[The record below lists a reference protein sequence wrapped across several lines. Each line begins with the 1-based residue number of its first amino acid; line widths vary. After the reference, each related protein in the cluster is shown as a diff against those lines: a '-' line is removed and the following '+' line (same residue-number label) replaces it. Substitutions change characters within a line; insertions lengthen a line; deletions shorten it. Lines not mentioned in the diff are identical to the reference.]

1 MSLSHSSNPGLLD
14 RIMTFDP
21 ATQRGLIAFTREW
34 FAQEDDVLAHVR
46 HRTRELGMPEIQIR
60 PEEGQILYFLA
71 RMIGARHIL
80 EVGTLAGYS
89 TIWLARAVPEDGS
102 VVTLEV
108 EPSHARV
115 AREHFALA
123 GLNGRVEIVEGSA
136 HETLPILARREPF
149 DLMFI
154 DADKAG
160 YPAYLAW
167 ALENL
172 PNGALIV
179 AHNAFREG
187 KLISDTPD
195 DAALATRELLHA
207 MARDERLLSTI
218 IPVGDGF
225 AVGMIQRGVGT
236 P

>member
-1 MSLSHSSNPGLLD
+1 MSSTADWLD
-14 RIMTFDP
+14 RIMTFDD
-21 ATQRGLIAFTREW
+21 ATQCGLVAFTREW
-34 FAQEDDVLAHVR
+34 FAREDEILAQVR
-46 HRTRELGMPEIQIR
+46 RRTRELGLPEIQIR

-89 TIWLARAVPEDGS
+89 TIWLARAVPEKGS

-108 EPSHARV
+108 EPAHARL
-115 AREHFALA
+115 AREHFKLA
-123 GLNGRVEIVEGSA
+123 GLDGVIEIVEGSA
-136 HETLPILARREPF
+136 HETLPMLARREPF
-149 DLMFI
+149 DMMFI
-154 DADKAG
+154 DAEKTG

-172 PNGALIV
+172 PSGALIV
-179 AHNAFREG
+179 GHNAFRG
-187 KLISDTPD
+187 GQLVSDDPD
-195 DAALATRELLHA
+195 EAVLATRELLQT

-225 AVGMIQRGVGT
+225 AVGMIQRGVGN

>member
-1 MSLSHSSNPGLLD
+1 M
-14 RIMTFDP
+14 
-21 ATQRGLIAFTREW
+21 
-34 FAQEDDVLAHVR
+34 
-46 HRTRELGMPEIQIR
+46 
-60 PEEGQILYFLA
+60 
-71 RMIGARHIL
+71 
-80 EVGTLAGYS
+80 
-89 TIWLARAVPEDGS
+89 
-102 VVTLEV
+102 TLEV
-108 EPSHARV
+108 EPAHARV

-136 HETLPILARREPF
+136 HETLPVLARREPF
-149 DLMFI
+149 DMMFI

-179 AHNAFREG
+179 AHNAFRG
-187 KLISDTPD
+187 GDLISDTPD
-195 DAALATRELLHA
+195 EAVLATRELLNA

>member
-1 MSLSHSSNPGLLD
+1 MSSNTDLLD
-14 RIMTFDP
+14 RILTFDDE
-21 ATQRGLIAFTREW
+21 TQRGLTAFTREW
-34 FAQEDDVLAHVR
+34 YAQEDGILAQVR
-46 HRTRELGMPEIQIR
+46 RRTRDLGLPEIQIR

-71 RMIGARHIL
+71 RMIGARNVL

-89 TIWLARAVPEDGS
+89 TIWLARALPDDGT

-108 EPSHARV
+108 DPAHARV

-123 GLNGRVEIVEGSA
+123 GLNGRIEIVEGSA
-136 HETLPILARREPF
+136 HETLPMLARREPF
-149 DLMFI
+149 DMMFI
-154 DADKAG
+154 DADKTG

-167 ALENL
+167 ALDNL
-172 PNGALIV
+172 PDGALIV
-179 AHNAFREG
+179 AHNAFRQG
-187 KLISDTPD
+187 KLISDEPD
-195 DAALATRELLHA
+195 EAALATRELLKA

-218 IPVGDGF
+218 IPVGDGL

>member
-1 MSLSHSSNPGLLD
+1 MSANPDLLD
-14 RIMTFDP
+14 RILTFDDE
-21 ATQRGLIAFTREW
+21 TQRALTVFTREW
-34 FAQEDDVLAHVR
+34 FAQEDDILAQVR
-46 HRTRELGMPEIQIR
+46 RRTRELGLPEIQIR

-89 TIWLARAVPEDGS
+89 TIWLARALPEDGS
-102 VVTLEV
+102 IVTLEV
-108 EPSHARV
+108 EPTHARI

-123 GLNGRVEIVEGSA
+123 GLDGRVEIVEGSA
-136 HETLPILARREPF
+136 HHTLPMLARREPF
-149 DLMFI
+149 DMMFI
-154 DADKAG
+154 DADKTG

-172 PNGALIV
+172 PDGALIV
-179 AHNAFREG
+179 GHNAFREG
-187 KLISDTPD
+187 KLISATPD
-195 DAALATRELLHA
+195 ESALATRELLTA